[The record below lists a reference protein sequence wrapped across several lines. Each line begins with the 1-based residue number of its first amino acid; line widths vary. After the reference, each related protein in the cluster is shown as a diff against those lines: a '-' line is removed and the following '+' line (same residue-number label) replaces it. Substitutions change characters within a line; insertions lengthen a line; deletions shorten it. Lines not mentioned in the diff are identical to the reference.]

1 MASAVAPSMPLSA
14 RRRYMAGTL
23 VVVVALAAC
32 APVAGAGSSRTQPES
47 GGHGAAIEPT
57 ASPSFDAVVVK
68 TASYGSLVIEAA
80 PGASCGAKAQLPSG
94 GTVLAA
100 DFLTDRKVDASG
112 RATWS
117 YATPVAGAGEG
128 SGRYE
133 IACTL
138 DGRTQRAS
146 AEFSIP

>member
-1 MASAVAPSMPLSA
+1 MPRSVVA
-14 RRRYMAGTL
+14 TL
-23 VVVVALAAC
+23 LTVVALAAC
-32 APVAGAGSSRTQPES
+32 APEGRAGSSATTQPES
-47 GGHGAAIEPT
+47 GGHGAAIAPT
-57 ASPSFDAVVVK
+57 TSPSFDVVIVQ
-68 TASYGSLVIEAA
+68 TASYGSLVIETA
-80 PGASCGAKAQLPSG
+80 PGALCIAKAQLPSG

-100 DFLTDRKVDASG
+100 DFLTDRKVDANG

-138 DGRTQRAS
+138 GGQTVRAS
-146 AEFSIP
+146 ADFSVP